1 MPIETIQFK
10 GENYPAL
17 EARGGAS
24 LWARPFALEFCKGLG
39 LDIGYGKQEW
49 KFPGAIG
56 VDLVDDNGFDAYNL
70 PKGEYDYIH
79 SSHLLEHLPDWVG
92 ALDHW
97 SSRLKSGGV
106 MFLYLPS
113 CAQQYWWPWNNRKH
127 ISILHNDVLE
137 QYFVDRGFKNVF
149 ATPGHDLNHSFYVV
163 AEKP

>member
-17 EARGGAS
+17 QSRGGAS
-24 LWARPFALEFCKGLG
+24 LYARPFALEFCKGLG

-106 MFLYLPS
+106 MFLYLPHY
-113 CAQQYWWPWNNRKH
+113 AQIYWRNWNNRKH
-127 ISILHNDVLE
+127 MSNLSAEMIVDYLK
-137 QYFVDRGFKNVF
+137 DRGYINIFS
-149 ATPGHDLNHSFYVV
+149 TTGHDLNHSFTII
-163 AEKP
+163 AEKQ